1 MRMSL
6 EDPRYTQRGERRAAL
21 VLGAALIGLPGTGP
35 AALERDVLV
44 ASAPEV
50 QLHVIEAGART
61 RRPALLLIPGW
72 TIPASIWSEQI
83 DVFARER
90 RVVAVDPRSQGK
102 STKTAEGDTPE
113 QRARDL
119 HSVIQRLE
127 LTPLVI
133 VAWSQGVQDVAAYVD
148 QFGTQGI
155 RAFVLV
161 DSTVS
166 AGAAAIPAAPERAAR
181 QLSRLD
187 SYLQDPR
194 AYTRGFL
201 RTIITKPMSEAE
213 LTRWAE
219 EAMQTPPAIGAA
231 MLIAD
236 LFGPDRTP
244 ALARIDRPTLVIASA
259 ASPELEA
266 EKAMA
271 AQLPDGH
278 VEVVEGAGHAVFVD
292 QPVRFDELLR
302 QFLNSVQ

>member
-50 QLHVIEAGART
+50 QFHVIEAGART

-72 TIPASIWSEQI
+72 TIPASIRSEQI

-133 VAWSQGVQDVAAYVD
+133 VAWSQGVQDVAAYMD
-148 QFGTQGI
+148 QFGTEGI
-155 RAFVLV
+155 RG
-161 DSTVS
+161 
-166 AGAAAIPAAPERAAR
+166 AGLSIGRVR
-181 QLSRLD
+181 QDLPPLFRPD
-187 SYLQDPR
+187 Q
-194 AYTRGFL
+194 L
-201 RTIITKPMSEAE
+201 R
-213 LTRWAE
+213 
-219 EAMQTPPAIGAA
+219 
-231 MLIAD
+231 D
-236 LFGPDRTP
+236 
-244 ALARIDRPTLVIASA
+244 VA
-259 ASPELEA
+259 ASHLKHTA
-266 EKAMA
+266 STL
-271 AQLPDGH
+271 LPSGSNRN
-278 VEVVEGAGHAVFVD
+278 
-292 QPVRFDELLR
+292 PP
-302 QFLNSVQ
+302 